1 MRENI
6 SIIVALSATAFLSGC
21 SVHQA
26 EMNVGPM
33 ATLGNMPMRSSG
45 MQLVMKKSDATSND
59 ILTGNCPFNGTNKC
73 GPYYNWTYTGPGATY
88 AYAAYAGHGPQD
100 PKTIQY
106 LNNGAVIVESAGIGM
121 ASAVP
126 FWSGAGIVGSLLQ
139 IGAAPQQGGKTSLA
153 AYNEQVRAFNAG
165 KILWIAKY
173 YPSRQWRAG
182 LNGAAHLAIDL
193 SDGVRSAGWASG
205 MVGGS
210 LYKISSGFWEASQD
224 GLFQWHWVTGKPVQ
238 RPDILPVQMT
248 WIVQPWKKAD
258 EPFYLVNKKDPR
270 YPFMDLATVEYR
282 IHKGFDVSG
291 WIQAHESALEG
302 WMVVYHAGRN
312 AVVWRDGKSTSYP
325 VPKLINK
332 G

>member
-1 MRENI
+1 MLKNTT
-6 SIIVALSATAFLSGC
+6 IVATLTVAALLGGC

-45 MQLVMKKSDATSND
+45 MQLVMKKSNATSSD
-59 ILTGNCPFNGTNKC
+59 ILTGNCPLNGTNKC
-73 GPYYNWTYTGPGATY
+73 GPYYNWTYTGPGAIY
-88 AYAAYAGHGPQD
+88 AYTAYAGHGPQD

-106 LNNGAVIVESAGIGM
+106 LNNGAVIAESAGIGL

-126 FWSGAGIVGSLLQ
+126 FWSGVGIVGSILQ
-139 IGAAPQQGGKTSLA
+139 IGAAPQQSGKTSLA
-153 AYNEQVRAFNAG
+153 AYNEQVRAFQAD
-165 KILWIAKY
+165 KVLWIAKY
-173 YPSRQWRAG
+173 YSSRQWRAG
-182 LNGAAHLAIDL
+182 LNGTAHLAIDL
-193 SDGVRSAGWASG
+193 SDGVRSAGWSSG

-224 GLFQWHWVTGKPVQ
+224 GLFQWHWVTGKPEQ

-248 WIVQPWKKAD
+248 WIVQPWKKAS

-282 IHKGFDVSG
+282 IHKGFDVPK
-291 WIQAHESALEG
+291 WIQEHTQQLQG
-302 WMVVYHAGRN
+302 WMVIYPSTQGAE
-312 AVVWRDGKSTSYP
+312 VWESGKTAIYP
-325 VPKLINK
+325 VPRVIQR
-332 G
+332 